1 MLLFQYRMAETDQVI
16 TERINANRYN
26 DNELL
31 QVQIPLH
38 MPYVINSDFERVDG
52 QIEYKGIQYN
62 YVKRKVSND
71 TLYLLCL
78 PNKMKTE
85 LAKAK
90 SNFTKT
96 VNDIPANKKETGSQ
110 VKKGEPTWEYNN
122 IIALY
127 QFNNNITL
135 TQRRNGFIAL
145 KPAIVFIPTPAQ
157 PPELA

>member
-1 MLLFQYRMAETDQVI
+1 MDMTDRVI
-16 TERINANRYN
+16 TERINASKYK
-26 DNELL
+26 DDELL

-62 YVKRKVSND
+62 YVKRKVNND

-78 PNKMKTE
+78 PNKAKTE

-96 VNDIPANKKETGSQ
+96 VNDIPSNKKDAGSL
-110 VKKGEPTWEYNN
+110 VKKGEPAWAYNN
-122 IIALY
+122 IIAQY
-127 QFNNNITL
+127 QFNNDIASTL
-135 TQRRNGFIAL
+135 QENVFISSM
-145 KPAIVFIPTPAQ
+145 PATVFIPSPAQ